1 MADVNIIDAIKAL
14 AIKFK
19 GSGTVADITAD
30 SIADAIIAAKDNYS
44 DTAGGQATE
53 ETLGGVKA
61 AEKGS
66 GDTIEAKI
74 DTASGKLYVAPT
86 AITQAT
92 DSALGGVKASAK
104 DVDDTVEAKIDSES
118 GKLYIKPSA
127 MDQFIVE
134 VAGGVVAS
142 APAVGAA
149 GDLYFDTTEHK
160 MYEVVSEAWVETTV
174 SSGKFYHD
182 SANDLL
188 YRYDETDYMILL

>member
-19 GSGTVADITAD
+19 GSGSVDDITAD
-30 SIADAIIAAKDNYS
+30 NIADAIIAAKDNYA

-53 ETLGGVKA
+53 TTLGGVKA
-61 AEKGS
+61 AEKG
-66 GDTIEAKI
+66 D
-74 DTASGKLYVAPT
+74 
-86 AITQAT
+86 
-92 DSALGGVKASAK
+92 
-104 DVDDTVEAKIDSES
+104 DDTVEAKIDSAS
-118 GKLYIKPSA
+118 GKLYVPPSVL
-127 MDQFIVE
+127 DQFIVV

-142 APAVGAA
+142 APAVGAE